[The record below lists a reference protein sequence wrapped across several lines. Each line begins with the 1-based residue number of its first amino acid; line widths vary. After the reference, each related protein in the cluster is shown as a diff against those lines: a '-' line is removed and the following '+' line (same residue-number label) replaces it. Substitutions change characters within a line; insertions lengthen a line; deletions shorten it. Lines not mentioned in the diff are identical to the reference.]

1 MFILN
6 DMDEADVVEVI
17 DIVVD
22 EAENEGGV
30 EGEAGHQLLQ
40 QLSVSTKRPVPAQD
54 HDKESKTGMIS
65 WWNDPVKNNLES
77 CKTVFCSWCK
87 LCLLHQQLSSQ
98 NKTFQSLY
106 LCCVSLVDQISA
118 SP

>member
-6 DMDEADVVEVI
+6 DMHEADVVEVI

-22 EAENEGGV
+22 EADDEGGV
-30 EGEAGHQLLQ
+30 EGDAGHQLLQ
-40 QLSVSTKRPVPAQD
+40 QLSVSTKGPVLAQD

-77 CKTVFCSWCK
+77 CKTVFCSWCRLK
-87 LCLLHQQLSSQ
+87 QTLLATS
-98 NKTFQSLY
+98 TVLY
-106 LCCVSLVDQISA
+106 LAKTRVSIAIFLVGFTR
-118 SP
+118 